1 VKDRQINK
9 REKKGEEN
17 MSSQSTKLRAV
28 SLSAILLFTT
38 ATMAAEKASVKD
50 AVKEA
55 IKDPKAAAQK
65 VIPKQVKKEA
75 GSAGATAAAAK
86 AFEKVSQ
93 ELYPKAKQE
102 GNLIVYSVWD
112 VEHLKVVTDA
122 FMKRYPGIKATYWQG
137 RNPEIVTRALTEFQ
151 GGQASFD
158 VVLSDNAPPVIRAAG
173 AIMNYE
179 TVQKD
184 VLYLHDPTMPTVSL
198 QIQALAFNTKKMK
211 PADLPKSWE
220 DVANPKFKGLV
231 ALDDPMRAGPLSSM
245 LAALK
250 TQWKDDARF
259 NNFLRGLKAL
269 GVPVHK
275 STSAKFRL
283 VISGEYPICMPA
295 LLHDVIEE
303 MHKGTPVNYVKTNP
317 PVLFPRQAGIY
328 AKAPNPNAAKLFA
341 EWLISEEGQKTIDSI
356 GRETSRND
364 FKSKTS
370 IESAFGKG
378 MKPIPVTDQLF
389 LEDPKKWLDT
399 YVKPIWE
406 G

>member
-1 VKDRQINK
+1 
-9 REKKGEEN
+9 
-17 MSSQSTKLRAV
+17 MLSQSTKLRAV

-38 ATMAAEKASVKD
+38 VTMAAEKASVKD

-75 GSAGATAAAAK
+75 GSAGATVAAAK
-86 AFEKVSQ
+86 AFEKVSLD
-93 ELYPKAKQE
+93 LYPKAKQE

-112 VEHLKVVTDA
+112 VEHLKVVSDA
-122 FMKRYPGIKATYWQG
+122 FMKRYPGIKATYWQA

-151 GGQASFD
+151 GGQSSFD
-158 VVLSDNAPPVIRAAG
+158 VVLSDNAPSVIRAAG

-184 VLYLHDPTMPTVSL
+184 VLYLHDPTLPTVSL

-250 TQWKDDARF
+250 TQWKDDGRF
-259 NNFLRGLKAL
+259 NNFLKGLKAL

-275 STSAKFRL
+275 STSAMFRL

-303 MHKGTPVNYVKTNP
+303 MHKGTPISYVKTNP

-328 AKAPNPNAAKLFA
+328 AKSPNPNAAKLFA
-341 EWLISEEGQKTIDSI
+341 EWLISEEGQKTIDSV

>member
-1 VKDRQINK
+1 MDRQINEL
-9 REKKGEEN
+9 EKMGEEK
-17 MSSQSTKLRAV
+17 MSRKLTTVMVLVLAANFFLGTAV
-28 SLSAILLFTT
+28 
-38 ATMAAEKASVKD
+38 MAAEKASVKE

-55 IKDPKAAAQK
+55 VKDPKAAAQK
-65 VIPKQVKKEA
+65 AIPKQVKKEA
-75 GSAGATAAAAK
+75 GTAAATAAAAK
-86 AFEKVSQ
+86 AFEKVSA

-112 VEHLKVVTDA
+112 VEHLRVVTDA

-151 GGQASFD
+151 GGQSSFD

-173 AIMNYE
+173 AIAPYD
-179 TVQKD
+179 TVQRD
-184 VLYLHDPTMPTVSL
+184 VLYLHDPTLPTVSL
-198 QIQALAFNTKKMK
+198 QIQALAFNTKKIK
-211 PADLPKSWE
+211 AAELPKSWE
-220 DVANPKFKGLV
+220 DVANPKYKGLV

-259 NNFLRGLKAL
+259 NNFLKGLKAL

-275 STSAKFRL
+275 STSAMFRL

-303 MHKGTPVNYVKTNP
+303 THKGTPVSYVKTNP

-341 EWLISEEGQKTIDSI
+341 EWLISEQGQKTIDSV

-378 MKPIPVTDQLF
+378 MKPLPVTDQLF

-399 YVKPIWE
+399 HVKPIWE

>member
-1 VKDRQINK
+1 ML
-9 REKKGEEN
+9 KKT
-17 MSSQSTKLRAV
+17 MMAVALAASFLFSSLAP
-28 SLSAILLFTT
+28 
-38 ATMAAEKASVKD
+38 AAEKTVKD
-50 AVKEA
+50 V

-65 VIPKQVKKEA
+65 VLPQQVRKEA
-75 GSAGATAAAAK
+75 GSANATATAKK

-112 VEHLKVVTDA
+112 VEHLTVITNA
-122 FMKRYPGIKATYWQG
+122 FMKRYPGIKATYWQA

-151 GGQASFD
+151 GGQSSFD

-173 AIMNYE
+173 AIQNYE

-198 QIQALAFNTKKMK
+198 QIQALAYNTKKMK
-211 PADLPKSWE
+211 PADLPKTWE
-220 DVANPKFKGLV
+220 EVANPKYKGMI

-245 LAALK
+245 LSGLK
-250 TQWKDDARF
+250 TQWNNDTRF
-259 NNFLRGLKAL
+259 NNFVKGLKAL
-269 GVPVHK
+269 NVPVHK
-275 STSAKFRL
+275 STSAMFRL
-283 VISGEYPICMPA
+283 VISGEYNICMPA
-295 LLHDVIEE
+295 LLHDVMEE
-303 MHKGTPVNYVKTNP
+303 THKGTPISYVKTVP
-317 PVLFPRQAGIY
+317 PVVFPRQAGIY

-341 EWLISEEGQKTIDSI
+341 EWLISEEGQKTIDSV

-378 MKPIPVTDQLF
+378 VKPLPVTDKAF